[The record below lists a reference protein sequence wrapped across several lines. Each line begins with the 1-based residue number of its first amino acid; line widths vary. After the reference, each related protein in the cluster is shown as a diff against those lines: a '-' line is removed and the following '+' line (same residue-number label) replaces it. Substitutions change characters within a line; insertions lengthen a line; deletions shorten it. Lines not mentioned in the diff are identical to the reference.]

1 MRRLKDFTKVR
12 VFRLINFLNINAEQF
27 SLNFVGMIGVILKF
41 NGEVSVLELQRV
53 EAVSLVGCGQVLE
66 ERRKFL

>member
-12 VFRLINFLNINAEQF
+12 VFRLISFLNINAEQF